1 MVWVGYFRWYS
12 IFRCYDMTKME
23 PLFRK
28 YHHRHIKVFNR
39 ESTVLSRDSRFSNF
53 NISCMKWFHN
63 VNPLSSNPT
72 KWSNTLKQF
81 VVNGLKRYVCF
92 HFDEHKQCITSF
104 RRGDDPWW
112 RLEDLF
118 FKAVAFTQRQKRLGF
133 KDRWESFVSF
143 FFFWDF
149 LAIDQYE
156 FFLYKTNFY
165 DRMSL
170 KNPKTLRKY

>member
-1 MVWVGYFRWYS
+1 
-12 IFRCYDMTKME
+12 MTKME

-104 RRGDDPWW
+104 RKGDEP
-112 RLEDLF
+112 
-118 FKAVAFTQRQKRLGF
+118 
-133 KDRWESFVSF
+133 
-143 FFFWDF
+143 
-149 LAIDQYE
+149 
-156 FFLYKTNFY
+156 
-165 DRMSL
+165 
-170 KNPKTLRKY
+170 